1 MPIGITITE
10 KSISTTASAT
20 GRINRLIFL
29 VTPSGADAALL
40 NQLQAVTSATDLKLK
55 YPSVAEVVEDAIKL
69 VFLNFAQANVLIYA
83 CNDTTETDA
92 TAVQTHITKGAELL
106 AKRTDLELAYVV
118 CPEMGALADQAERT
132 AVYSAIQSFCEVS
145 DWLFFVNTANVTT
158 TKTEGIAERQLYTSA
173 KGHSSLFYGL
183 ITTNDDKTVP
193 VAPVAAAIALKRDQS
208 EAFAPPAGA
217 RYPILGVKD
226 LVNYVDNETD
236 YNDLKAQQINVLQK
250 IPRFGTCIWGAQT
263 LATDTKFQLINTRA
277 AVSVTSNRLTLALT
291 PILFQASDPQG
302 RTNREVDRIIISQM
316 TDLWLEGGLSGDTPE
331 DAFRIVD
338 VIVPETNTGAI
349 DTTGADT
356 TAPTTTGTTVT
367 RSVRR
372 VRKQVYARFVEHV
385 EMIEVGLFIVDTLPT

>member
-40 NQLQAVTSATDLKLK
+40 NQLQAVISATDLKLK
-55 YPSVAEVVEDAIKL
+55 YPAVAEVVEDAIKL

-83 CNDTTETDA
+83 CNDTAETDA

-106 AKRTDLELAYVV
+106 TKRTDLELAYVV

-158 TKTEGIAERQLYTSA
+158 SKTEAIAERQLYTSA

-349 DTTGADT
+349 DTTGAET

>member
-55 YPSVAEVVEDAIKL
+55 YPAVAQVVEDAIKL

-83 CNDTTETDA
+83 CNDTAEADA

-106 AKRTDLELAYVV
+106 TKRTDLELAYVV
-118 CPEMGALADQAERT
+118 CPEMGALAEQAERT
-132 AVYSAIQSFCEVS
+132 AIYSAIQSFCEVS

-158 TKTEGIAERQLYTSA
+158 TKTEAIAERQLYTSA

-356 TAPTTTGTTVT
+356 TAPATGTTVT